1 MSRTGEQWIK
11 ATGGL
16 GLGET
21 PDSLQAQA
29 EMIADLEQ
37 RLLSGELSPD
47 EREAVLTQIRNL
59 KGSPPMEFD
68 YDAPDDDG
76 EDDLAD

>member
-21 PDSLQAQA
+21 PDSLQAKA

-59 KGSPPMEFD
+59 KGSPRWSSITTHQMTT
-68 YDAPDDDG
+68 AKTI
-76 EDDLAD
+76 